1 MIRVVLADDHA
12 TVRDG
17 LRLVIDAQPDMAVL
31 GEAADGYCAI
41 EQTRALQPHV
51 LVLDLTMPG
60 MSGLAV
66 ARAVA
71 IDAPATRIVVLTR
84 HAEAAYMDELQG
96 AGAVAYVLKQ
106 SPSAHLLQAIRAVAA
121 GTSWFD
127 PAISSRD
134 EAPKKRSAPLVT
146 NRESEVLRR
155 TAIGESNKEI
165 AAAMHIK
172 VKTVEVHKGNAMRKL
187 GFQGRADVV
196 RYAILQGW
204 LRDP

>member
-1 MIRVVLADDHA
+1 MIRVLLADDHA

-17 LRLVIDAQPDMAVL
+17 LRLVIDAQPDMAVV
-31 GEAADGYCAI
+31 GEAAEGQSAI
-41 EQTRALQPHV
+41 EQTRALRPHV

-60 MSGLAV
+60 IGGLAV

-71 IDAPATRIVVLTR
+71 IDAPASRVVVLTR
-84 HAEAAYMDELQG
+84 HADAAYMDELRA
-96 AGAVAYVLKQ
+96 AGAAAYVLKQ
-106 SPSAHLLQAIRAVAA
+106 SPSSHLLQAIRAVAA
-121 GTSWFD
+121 GSTWLD
-127 PAISSRD
+127 PAISGRD
-134 EAPKKRSAPLVT
+134 ESPKKRFAPLVT

-172 VKTVEVHKGNAMRKL
+172 VKTVEVHKANAMRKL